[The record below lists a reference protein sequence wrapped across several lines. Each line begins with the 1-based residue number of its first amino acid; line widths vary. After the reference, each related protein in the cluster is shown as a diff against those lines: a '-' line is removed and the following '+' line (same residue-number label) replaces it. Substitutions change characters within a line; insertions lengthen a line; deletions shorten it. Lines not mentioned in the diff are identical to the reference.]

1 MPPEL
6 MGAILGLVRSRTGVD
21 FSRYRAATVERRIAN
36 RMISVGAGSFES
48 YLELLQRSQDE
59 ARELLARISIKVSRF
74 YRHCPTFDLLRE
86 EVLPR
91 LAAERRA
98 PLRVWS
104 AGCGCGEEPYT
115 LAMLLEETGVPGE
128 VVATDIDPAA
138 LGAAQ
143 VGLYPAEAA
152 AELPR
157 ELASRFLVPL
167 HDGGRARVGVREA
180 LRPRVR
186 FVRHDL
192 LFAAPPA
199 GGAFDLV
206 CCRNVLIY
214 LQRPVRDEVLGS
226 LRGAVRPGGFL
237 CLGEAEWPPDSAA
250 AALECLSHQGRV
262 FRVPEDA

>member
-1 MPPEL
+1 
-6 MGAILGLVRSRTGVD
+6 MGAILGLVRKRTGVD

-36 RMISVGAGSFES
+36 RMISVGAGSYES
-48 YLELLQRSQDE
+48 YFELLQRSQDE

-74 YRHCPTFDLLRE
+74 YRHRPTFDLLRG
-86 EVLPR
+86 EVIPR
-91 LAAERRA
+91 LAAASRA

-115 LAMLLEETGVPGE
+115 LAMLLEEAGVPGQ
-128 VVATDIDPAA
+128 VIGTDIDPAA

-152 AELPR
+152 AELPPD
-157 ELASRFLVPL
+157 LASRFLVPL
-167 HDGGRARVGVREA
+167 RDGTRARVGVREV

-186 FVRHDL
+186 YVRHDL
-192 LFAAPPA
+192 LFAAAPA
-199 GGAFDLV
+199 GGPFDLV

-214 LQRPVRDEVLGS
+214 LQRPVRDDVFLS

-237 CLGEAEWPPDSAA
+237 CLGEAEWPPEAA
-250 AALECLSHQGRV
+250 AASLECLDHAGRV
-262 FRVPEDA
+262 FRVRDSA